1 MQAPPPRHF
10 QPEFILQLVRT
21 KRYQEGHPG
30 ANKSSAPSRICWR
43 LGGTLVH
50 PDQGGPSVK
59 GDAPRPETRS
69 QKRWSSLS
77 AVNGVK
83 KGTSLALQP
92 VP

>member
-1 MQAPPPRHF
+1 M
-10 QPEFILQLVRT
+10 
-21 KRYQEGHPG
+21 
-30 ANKSSAPSRICWR
+30 
-43 LGGTLVH
+43 H

-59 GDAPRPETRS
+59 GDAPWPETRS